1 MKKKKLDIARKNIDK
16 IDKKIFQL
24 IKKRTH
30 VVKHMLTLKKHKN
43 EIIDKKRI
51 NEILKM
57 IKKKSI
63 KNKIDHRITIKI
75 WKSIIWSYVDFQR
88 RNFKKK

>member
-43 EIIDKKRI
+43 EIIDKKRM